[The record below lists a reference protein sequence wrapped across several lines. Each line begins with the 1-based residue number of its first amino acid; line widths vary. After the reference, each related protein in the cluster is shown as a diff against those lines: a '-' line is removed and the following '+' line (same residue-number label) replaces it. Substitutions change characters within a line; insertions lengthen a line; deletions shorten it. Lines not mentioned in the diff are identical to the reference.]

1 MNELTGASQ
10 RILEHC
16 HQFTLEPA
24 HGSYLSYVFVCV
36 VLLVTLAVSS
46 DAAMSMQELLHAFA
60 TGDIYLKL
68 LVPDWNVS
76 GTPQQA
82 YSVS

>member
-1 MNELTGASQ
+1 MDH
-10 RILEHC
+10 IYH
-16 HQFTLEPA
+16 
-24 HGSYLSYVFVCV
+24 VCYMCD

-60 TGDIYLKL
+60 IYLKL

-82 YSVS
+82 YSVP